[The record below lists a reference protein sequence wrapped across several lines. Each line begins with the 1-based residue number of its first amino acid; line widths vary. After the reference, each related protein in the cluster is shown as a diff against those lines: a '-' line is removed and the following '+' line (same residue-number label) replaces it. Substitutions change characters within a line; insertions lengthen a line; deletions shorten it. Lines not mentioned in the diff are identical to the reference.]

1 MKARENL
8 YRRAVDLIQDQKPF
22 VMAAVVAKSG
32 STPQAPGAKGL
43 FALDGRVFGTIGGG
57 CLEAECRRI
66 GLEMSP
72 DDSPRLIE
80 LQLDGDFGWDDG
92 LICGGRARILIDPSP
107 QKHLEAFCKA
117 AEAAR
122 PGILVWTMEGGV
134 LTVNWIEQPE
144 GGVAMDA
151 LLDRR
156 ERYLDLPGGFV
167 YAEPVLPRE
176 RLIVFGAGHVGA
188 AIARFASL
196 LDFEVIITDDRPT
209 FASSE
214 RLPFADRVILGDPVE
229 TAKSLQY
236 DADTFVTLVT
246 RGHRN
251 DAQVLRELIHR
262 PVAYLGMIGSRRK
275 AEVMKRRFLE
285 EGVCD
290 EATFERA
297 RSPMGLDIGSET
309 VEEIALSIVAE
320 LVQVRASRRS
330 PRRAYARPIKS

>member
-1 MKARENL
+1 MKARDNL
-8 YRRAVDLIQDQKPF
+8 YRQAVDLIQDQKPF
-22 VMAAVVAKSG
+22 VMAVVVAKSG

-66 GLEMSP
+66 GLELSS
-72 DDSPRLIE
+72 DDPPRQIE

-92 LICGGRARILIDPSP
+92 LICGGRAHILIDPAP
-107 QKHLEAFCKA
+107 QKHLEAFTKA
-117 AEAAR
+117 VEATH
-122 PGILVWTMEGGV
+122 PGALIWRMEEGE
-134 LTVNWIEQPE
+134 LTVEWLQQPE
-144 GGVAMDA
+144 AGIAFDA
-151 LLDRR
+151 LFDRR
-156 ERYLDLPGGFV
+156 ERYEARPDGFV

-176 RLIVFGAGHVGA
+176 RLVIFGAGHVGA

-236 DADTFVTLVT
+236 DPDTFVTLVT

-251 DAQVLRELIHR
+251 DAQVLRELIHH

-290 EATFERA
+290 EAAFDRV

-320 LVQVRASRRS
+320 LAQVRASRRS
-330 PRRAYARPIKS
+330 PRRAYARPIKP